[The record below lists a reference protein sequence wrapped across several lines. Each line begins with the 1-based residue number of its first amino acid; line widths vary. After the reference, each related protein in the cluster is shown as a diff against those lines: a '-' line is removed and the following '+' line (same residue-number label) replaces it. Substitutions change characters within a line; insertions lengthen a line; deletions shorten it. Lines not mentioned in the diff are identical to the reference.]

1 MLHLLDEGLET
12 FLRASVPLPSRQV
25 DVSFDA
31 PDSEWGS
38 GITKP
43 TVNLYLWDVRL
54 NETERHS
61 GMELVREADGTM
73 SRRRPPLRVDCRYL
87 VTAWTSDVSDEHR
100 LLGAVLAALLQHPVM
115 AQEHLPEPY
124 RAVRPLP
131 TLAVASPNGEETAD
145 VWSALGGQLKP
156 GLDLVVTATMD
167 FALAYEAGPPVERYE
182 VGLTD
187 FTTPERRSRVRAVG
201 GRADG
206 AGNVRVRSP
215 RAATTTDAEGRFLV
229 QAEEGDRIK
238 VEGDPPLV
246 GEVSAVGRVPLHK
259 EARAPRKPTPD

>member
-1 MLHLLDEGLET
+1 MLHLLDESLET

-54 NETERHS
+54 NGTESHS
-61 GMELVREADGTM
+61 GMELMREADGSMT
-73 SRRRPPLRVDCRYL
+73 RRRPPQRVDCRYL
-87 VTAWTSDVSDEHR
+87 VTAWTSEVSDQHR

-115 AQEHLPEPY
+115 TEDYLPESY
-124 RAVRPLP
+124 RSVRPLP
-131 TLAVASPNGEETAD
+131 TLGVASPNGEETAD

-167 FALAYEAGPPVERYE
+167 FVLAYEAGPPVERYE
-182 VGLTD
+182 VELND
-187 FTTPERRSRVRAVG
+187 RQAPRRVSRARMVG
-201 GRADG
+201 GRAEG
-206 AGNVRVRSP
+206 AANTRVHSARGS
-215 RAATTTDAEGRFLV
+215 TVTDAQGRFLV
-229 QAEEGDRIK
+229 RADYDDEIV
-238 VEGDPPLV
+238 VEAGPGV
-246 GEVSAVGRVPLHK
+246 AAQSSTKRTRRGK
-259 EARAPRKPTPD
+259 TPREHS